1 MGKKKSVVLMVLL
14 TIVIAALCLITAFP
28 AFAVP
33 GTVKKWNPAVKQY
46 DFGADLSGGY
56 YAYYYP
62 KGVIS
67 EAEFNDLTAEDQE
80 DYKLVG
86 GLYMSKDEDDNV
98 LDADGNVTS
107 EFKTAFKAA
116 TDEICNRYA
125 KKQYSDFKV
134 SVYND
139 YVLKVELPAYEMSKN
154 QNDSSSYVNQV
165 ITLFAL
171 TDELTIAE
179 GETTVDELKE
189 NEIDDLIKSVS
200 LDTEYEVVYLSVKF
214 TSLGKDM
221 VKDFVDTASSSDS
234 SSTAATALNL
244 KMGDNTV
251 LSVNTSYITENNN
264 IRYPLANESEI
275 RHAETLEILLNS
287 ALKGGFDVQFAD
299 VTTSEIRS
307 FDSVYGDNA
316 TLFLY
321 ITILVAMVGM
331 AAFAIVKAGRY
342 GVVNLY
348 TMLSYFIVTALCF
361 AFITEGV
368 FEVSLGTAFV
378 FLAGLALTNV
388 LNAYVYSAIKT
399 EFNLGKTVESSV
411 KGGYKKTLLG
421 IVDIYAVLLLGGIAL
436 LIGGAGLHTFAA
448 QALICIVTGAFINLL
463 WARVINYI
471 FLSASKDKYKY
482 FRFVREEDDDDE

>member
-14 TIVIAALCLITAFP
+14 TIVIVALCLITAFP

-67 EAEFNDLTAEDQE
+67 EAEFSDLTAEDQAN
-80 DYKLVG
+80 YQKVG
-86 GLYMSKDEDDNV
+86 GLYMSKDEDDNI
-98 LDADGNVTS
+98 LDAEGNVTS
-107 EFKTAFKAA
+107 EFKTAFEAA
-116 TDEICNRYA
+116 TEEICNRYA

-134 SVYND
+134 SVYNE
-139 YVLKVELPAYEMSKN
+139 YALRVELPAYEMSKN
-154 QNDSSSYVNQV
+154 QNDSSSYVSQV
-165 ITLFAL
+165 ITLFSL
-171 TDELTIAE
+171 TDELLIAE
-179 GETTVDELKE
+179 GETTVEELKE
-189 NEIDDLIKSVS
+189 KEISDLIKSVS
-200 LDTEYEVVYLSVKF
+200 LDTEYEVVYLSIKF
-214 TSLGKDM
+214 TKLGKEM
-221 VKDFVDTASSSDS
+221 VKDFVENGSSSDS
-234 SSTAATALNL
+234 ASTSLNF

-251 LSVNTSYITENNN
+251 LSVSASQITENNN

-275 RHAETLEILLNS
+275 RHAETLEILFSS
-287 ALKGGFDVQFAD
+287 ALKGGFDIQFNE

-321 ITILVAMVGM
+321 IMILVAMVGM
-331 AAFAIVKAGRY
+331 ATFAIVKAGRY

-368 FEVSLGTAFV
+368 FEVSLGTAFI

-388 LNAYVYSAIKT
+388 LNAHVYNAIKA
-399 EFNLGKTVESSV
+399 EFMLGKTVESSV